1 MPKIVD
7 RTEHRELILARSYE
21 LFAREGYSAVTLRR
35 LAKELGISTGAIYHY
50 FSSKEEIFE
59 ETVAYIA
66 RQELML
72 AVAEVTSK
80 RTRRERLESL
90 TKFLLEHDEQLR
102 LLLLLVLDLYRHNPN
117 LLQSATIERALDTY
131 VEAIVVNLPDIPED
145 GAHFALDMLLG
156 AIVRRLIV
164 RREDDFRA
172 HIQWL
177 AGLVNE
183 LAQQDEPDP
192 DA

>member
-21 LFAREGYSAVTLRR
+21 LFAREGYAAVTLRR

-66 RQELML
+66 REVLML
-72 AVAEVTSK
+72 AVAEVTAK
-80 RTRRERLESL
+80 PTRRERLASL
-90 TKFLLEHDEQLR
+90 TNFLLEQDERLR
-102 LLLLLVLDLYRHNPN
+102 LLLLLVLDLYRHKPD
-117 LLQSATIERALDTY
+117 LLESETFELALDTY
-131 VEAIVVNLPDIPED
+131 VEAIVMNLPEIPR
-145 GAHFALDMLLG
+145 AAARFAVDMLLG
-156 AIVRRLIV
+156 AILRRLIV
-164 RREDDFRA
+164 RREDDFHA

-177 AGLVNE
+177 ASLVDR
-183 LAQQDEPDP
+183 LAD
-192 DA
+192 

>member
-21 LFAREGYSAVTLRR
+21 LFAREGYAAVTLRR

-66 RQELML
+66 RRELML

-90 TKFLLEHDEQLR
+90 TKFLVEHDEELR

-117 LLQSATIERALDTY
+117 LLESSTFELALDTY
-131 VEAIVVNLPDIPED
+131 VEAIVVNLPDIPRD
-145 GAHFALDMLLG
+145 GARFAVDMLLG

-164 RREDDFRA
+164 RRDDDFQA

-177 AGLVNE
+177 SSLVNE
-183 LAQQDEPDP
+183 LAEDGDAPPD
-192 DA
+192 D